1 MLNISRKEEKHKLVL
16 ALDPAPRGFGYA
28 LFEAPNEEPL
38 DWGFSEV
45 RLNVNARCLKKI
57 EKLIAYYKP
66 EIVVL
71 EKHQGKGSR
80 RVKRICKLID
90 QVEQLAK
97 NLKIPVYA
105 YSRSEID
112 EFFKILDVGNRYCA
126 AKLIAEFLPAFKR
139 NLPQKRKPWESEN
152 PKMHIFDAV
161 SMVLLYYYN
170 EE

>member
-1 MLNISRKEEKHKLVL
+1 MLNISRKKEKHKLVL

-28 LFEAPNEEPL
+28 LFEAPNKPL

-45 RLNVNARCLKKI
+45 RFNVNARCFEKI
-57 EKLIAYYKP
+57 GKLIAYYKP
-66 EIVVL
+66 EVVVL

-80 RVKRICKLID
+80 RRERICRLID
-90 QVEQLAK
+90 QVDQLAK

-112 EFFKILDVGNRYCA
+112 EFFKILDVGNRYCM
-126 AKLIAEFLPAFKR
+126 AKLIAKYLPAFKK
-139 NLPQKRKPWESEN
+139 NLPQERKPWESEN
-152 PKMHIFDAV
+152 PKMQIFDAV